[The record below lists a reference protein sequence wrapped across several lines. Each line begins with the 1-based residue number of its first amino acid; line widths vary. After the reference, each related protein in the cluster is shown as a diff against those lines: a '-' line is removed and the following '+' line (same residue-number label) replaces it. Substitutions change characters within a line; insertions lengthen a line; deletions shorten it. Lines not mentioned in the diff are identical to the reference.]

1 MPRILILDAKVD
13 LALKVRAD
21 MIVLGCVLIALVALE
36 ERDGIT
42 GGQETV
48 KCEMAKASGQRQ
60 TWQGTGYEGR
70 AQGKGG
76 VEDSLGLPVI
86 WFGCML
92 IWGCVY
98 EIYSCTYV
106 SGTVQISSNLG
117 KNWSQRS
124 WFGKEVGLVTVTG
137 SPQWVGTGYNHGKE
151 GDEA

>member
-60 TWQGTGYEGR
+60 T
-70 AQGKGG
+70 
-76 VEDSLGLPVI
+76 
-86 WFGCML
+86 
-92 IWGCVY
+92 
-98 EIYSCTYV
+98 
-106 SGTVQISSNLG
+106 
-117 KNWSQRS
+117 
-124 WFGKEVGLVTVTG
+124 
-137 SPQWVGTGYNHGKE
+137 
-151 GDEA
+151 